1 MKKASERYLWEIAE
15 EINEKWPRMY
25 FGAAPY
31 VNAMRDLETIDDN
44 YINDSGKSVVLY
56 FLANASCLILPKF
69 SVLRCSL
76 RNPSMR
82 CMYTVLPHFLL
93 SLP

>member
-1 MKKASERYLWEIAE
+1 MKKANERYLWEIAE

-56 FLANASCLILPKF
+56 FLANASTWRGPDAKRIKAELKKMAG
-69 SVLRCSL
+69 VK
-76 RNPSMR
+76 
-82 CMYTVLPHFLL
+82 
-93 SLP
+93 